1 MKRRAFLKTIAA
13 SSALPWALSF
23 SKSAQAAEFE
33 YRIAH
38 SVPTH
43 HPLHVRLVEAADR
56 IREQTNGRF
65 DLRIFPSD
73 QLGSQTDV
81 MSQIRSGAIDF
92 LCLSGVVLSTLVPS
106 SAISG
111 LGFAL
116 KDYDQVWKAMD
127 GGLGEF
133 IRAEIAKTR
142 SLFAFEQIWDN
153 GYRQITSSGRA
164 AATPADIS
172 GMKIRVP
179 PSSMWTSLFSSLGA
193 APATINANE
202 LYSSLQTKI
211 VDAQENPL
219 AVISTLKLYEV
230 QQYCAMTNH
239 MWDGFWL
246 LANRRNFD
254 GLPEDIQEIVRKNLN
269 QSAVQERADLL
280 ALSTQLQSDLE
291 GKGMQFVQADT
302 AAFKQ
307 RLIDTGFYAEWKKK
321 FPAAGWEQLE
331 SVVGSL

>member
-1 MKRRAFLKTIAA
+1 
-13 SSALPWALSF
+13 
-23 SKSAQAAEFE
+23 
-33 YRIAH
+33 
-38 SVPTH
+38 
-43 HPLHVRLVEAADR
+43 
-56 IREQTNGRF
+56 
-65 DLRIFPSD
+65 
-73 QLGSQTDV
+73 
-81 MSQIRSGAIDF
+81 
-92 LCLSGVVLSTLVPS
+92 
-106 SAISG
+106 
-111 LGFAL
+111 
-116 KDYDQVWKAMD
+116 
-127 GGLGEF
+127 
-133 IRAEIAKTR
+133 
-142 SLFAFEQIWDN
+142 
-153 GYRQITSSGRA
+153 
-164 AATPADIS
+164 
-172 GMKIRVP
+172 MKIRVP

-280 ALSTQLQSDLE
+280 ALSEQLQSDLE

-307 RLIDTGFYAEWKKK
+307 RLIDAGFYAEWKKK

>member
-1 MKRRAFLKTIAA
+1 MKRRAFLKTVAA

-111 LGFAL
+111 LGFAF
-116 KDYDQVWKAMD
+116 KDYDQVWKAQLIRWEDALPSAPRNTTRDRENICAIPGLAQSSHCPSKPITGD
-127 GGLGEF
+127 GWWAWSAQPF
-133 IRAEIAKTR
+133 SRHH
-142 SLFAFEQIWDN
+142 
-153 GYRQITSSGRA
+153 
-164 AATPADIS
+164 
-172 GMKIRVP
+172 
-179 PSSMWTSLFSSLGA
+179 SSLCPGYA
-193 APATINANE
+193 GLRPPA
-202 LYSSLQTKI
+202 
-211 VDAQENPL
+211 
-219 AVISTLKLYEV
+219 
-230 QQYCAMTNH
+230 
-239 MWDGFWL
+239 
-246 LANRRNFD
+246 
-254 GLPEDIQEIVRKNLN
+254 
-269 QSAVQERADLL
+269 
-280 ALSTQLQSDLE
+280 
-291 GKGMQFVQADT
+291 
-302 AAFKQ
+302 
-307 RLIDTGFYAEWKKK
+307 
-321 FPAAGWEQLE
+321 
-331 SVVGSL
+331 